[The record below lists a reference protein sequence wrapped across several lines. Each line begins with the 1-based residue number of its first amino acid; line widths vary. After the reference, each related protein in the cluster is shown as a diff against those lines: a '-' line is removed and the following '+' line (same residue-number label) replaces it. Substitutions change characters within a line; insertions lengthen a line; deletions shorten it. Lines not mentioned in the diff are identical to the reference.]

1 MESSLL
7 RSKKDKIITGVCGEI
22 AEHFKIDPI
31 VIRVVFV
38 VAVAAAA
45 SSGSVGSAQML
56 KQIRVHDA

>member
-1 MESSLL
+1 MSVLL
-7 RSKKDKIITGVCGEI
+7 KLQINFSGLDADEMIFV
-22 AEHFKIDPI
+22 I
-31 VIRVVFV
+31 VAVV